1 MLFGRTTRKP
11 ISIPVKT
18 VKQWK
23 YSTCNYCSTGC
34 SIELGLNE
42 AGRIVTSRGH
52 AGADVNRGKLCIKGL
67 LEHELFESPGRGKFP
82 LMRDKAHQAFA
93 PASWDSALDHTA
105 ARIKDIQARHG
116 RDAFAVV
123 STGQLMT
130 EEFYTLGKLVRGQ
143 IGSNNYDGNTT
154 LCMAS
159 AVSGYKRSFGSDGPP
174 GCYDDFEH
182 THCLMAFGSN
192 LPEQHPI
199 IYWRLKEALEKRS
212 FPLIVVDPRVT
223 MLAQFADIHLPITP
237 GTDTVLINAMMHV
250 IFKEGLADEAYIAAH
265 TQGIDELRALLA
277 DYDPKTAQHVCGIDE
292 DRIRTVARLYARAP
306 AAMSIWTM
314 GINQSTHGSD
324 GVADINNLNLIT
336 GNIGKPGG
344 TSLSITGQCN
354 AMGTREWSSCS
365 GLPGY
370 RMLEKPKDRQRVAD
384 FWGIDES
391 FFPAKRG
398 LAQTDIFPAIE
409 TGEIKGLWLIATNP
423 MTSMANQPRII
434 KAMEKL
440 EFLVVQDVYEDV
452 ETNRYSHVF
461 LPAAVWAEKE
471 GCHTNTERRVNLTRR
486 ALPAFADSKPDFWI
500 FNQMAKRFADRN
512 VIHFPETPEGAF
524 DEMREL
530 SSDTGRMLDIS
541 GMSYDRIEA
550 ARGIQWPYSAA
561 KAVADEVLA
570 GQTAAGHDMQRTLA
584 LHGNPR
590 LYTDGVFQTPSGR
603 ANLIPVRFVNN
614 NECPDAEYPF
624 WMNSGRVVEHFHTRT
639 RTGKIGNLNK
649 FSPTPYMEMNP
660 DAAAELDI
668 EHQSYVRVVSRRGD
682 AVVMVQLT
690 QRVGRDMLFIPFHF
704 HDCVNRLTLGLLD
717 PHSRQPAFKQ
727 NAVRIEAID
736 QREAARLN
744 MERRTY

>member
-1 MLFGRTTRKP
+1 MLFGRTQRKP
-11 ISIPVKT
+11 IAIPVKT
-18 VKQWK
+18 VKEWK

-42 AGRIVTSRGH
+42 DGRIVTSRGH

-67 LEHELFESPGRGKFP
+67 LEHELFESPGRGKTP
-82 LMRDKAHQAFA
+82 LMRGKAHQAFQ

-105 ARIKDIQARHG
+105 ARIKDIQSRYG

-123 STGQLMT
+123 STGQLLT

-143 IGSNNYDGNTT
+143 IGTNNYDGNTT

-174 GCYDDFEH
+174 GCYADFEH

-199 IYWRLKEALEKRS
+199 IYWRLKEALEKRK

-250 IFKEGLADEAYIAAH
+250 IFKEGLADDDYIARH
-265 TQGIDELRALLA
+265 TQGIEELRTLLA
-277 DYDPKTAQHVCGIDE
+277 DYDPKTAQHICGIDE
-292 DRIRTVARLYARAP
+292 DRIRTVARLYAKAP

-324 GVADINNLNLIT
+324 GVADINNLNLVT

-370 RMLEKPKDRQRVAD
+370 RMLEKPRDRQRVAD
-384 FWGIDES
+384 FWGIDEA

-409 TGEIKGLWLIATNP
+409 TGEIKGMWLIATNP
-423 MTSMANQPRII
+423 MTSMANQPRIV
-434 KAMEKL
+434 KAMENL

-452 ETNRYSHVF
+452 ETNQYSHVF

-486 ALPAFADSKPDFWI
+486 ALPQFADSRPDFWI
-500 FNQMAKRFADRN
+500 FNQMAKRFEDRN
-512 VIHFPETPEGAF
+512 RIVFPETPEGAF
-524 DEMREL
+524 NEMREL
-530 SSDTGRMLDIS
+530 SSDAGRMLDIS

-561 KAVADEVLA
+561 QAQRDETLL
-570 GQTAAGHDMQRTLA
+570 GRTAAGHDMQQGLP
-584 LHGNPR
+584 LKGNAR
-590 LYTDGVFQTPSGR
+590 LYTDGVFQTASGR

-624 WMNSGRVVEHFHTRT
+624 WLNSGRVVEHFHTRT
-639 RTGKIGNLNK
+639 RTGKIGNCNK

-717 PHSRQPAFKQ
+717 PHSRPPAFKQ
-727 NAVRIEAID
+727 NAVRIEPID
-736 QREAARLN
+736 QRQGARLN
-744 MERRTY
+744 LERRAY